1 MNKFKVAAVML
12 LLTFLG
18 LAKFHLFSI
27 FGGPIDF
34 KIIVNP
40 APAPTVTEIKPAPVA
55 ITADAPTPQIPTQ
68 QIQQVTETP
77 LVRTAFENR
86 GIIQGESRISLK
98 DTKNQT
104 ECREIAR
111 INARGNLVENAK
123 AWVVTYS
130 KANNTDLQKTTEI
143 VSKGI
148 TRDAVV
154 LFDGIK
160 DGECVHLVKAEVSV
174 Y

>member
-18 LAKFHLFSI
+18 LAKFNLISI
-27 FGGPIDF
+27 FGGPIVEGG
-34 KIIVNP
+34 IHVHVHSP
-40 APAPTVTEIKPAPVA
+40 TPTVTEIKP
-55 ITADAPTPQIPTQ
+55 TLTSQIPTQ

-86 GIIQGESRISLK
+86 GLIQGESRISLK
-98 DTKNQT
+98 DTRNQT

-123 AWVVTYS
+123 AWVVTHS
-130 KANNTDLQKTTEI
+130 KTNNTDLQKTTEI
-143 VSKGI
+143 VSKGV
-148 TRDAVV
+148 TRDAIV

-160 DGECVHLVKAEVSV
+160 DGECVHQLKAEVSV